1 MGQVWLSVRCEDE
14 GGGGDRLFPHGL
26 IPTGATAHS
35 HCGIGLIAQ
44 MKAEG
49 RRRRGEREWGGACG

>member
-1 MGQVWLSVRCEDE
+1 MRTRGAVDH
-14 GGGGDRLFPHGL
+14 LFPHGL

-49 RRRRGEREWGGACG
+49 RRRRRGGGGAGGVHVD